1 MPPSEEASTAE
12 ECRPNKQ
19 TIKTSSNIEHS
30 RKRTRT
36 QHITNHRTLHTLLPV
51 TMPGKEEL
59 PDWYDAL
66 SIPQTADEAAIRK
79 AYRNLARQLHPDKNV
94 GKVTNTH
101 QQASKQTLQ
110 TMLMP
115 VCCVIVQEE
124 WAANRFVVVKKA
136 YEGLQDPE
144 KRAALDKQLKKKRVA
159 AKRYA
164 AATAKQQQ
172 MRKGRWWCQCAPLSP
187 SHTRHSD
194 THSRG
199 RQLACFLPELDRAE
213 RTAEKEKNESRR
225 TQWAAKDQVQ
235 CWAGAATA
243 CITSS
248 LV

>member
-1 MPPSEEASTAE
+1 MPPSEAE
-12 ECRPNKQ
+12 ENKQ
-19 TIKTSSNIEHS
+19 TIETSSNIEHS
-30 RKRTRT
+30 RTRT
-36 QHITNHRTLHTLLPV
+36 HEPLHTAHLLPV

-94 GKVTNTH
+94 GKVM
-101 QQASKQTLQ
+101 ASKQATLE

-144 KRAALDKQLKKKRVA
+144 KRAALDKQLKKKRMA

-172 MRKGRWWCQCAPLSP
+172 MRKGRWCQCAPLSP

-199 RQLACFLPELDRAE
+199 RQLVCFLPELDRAE